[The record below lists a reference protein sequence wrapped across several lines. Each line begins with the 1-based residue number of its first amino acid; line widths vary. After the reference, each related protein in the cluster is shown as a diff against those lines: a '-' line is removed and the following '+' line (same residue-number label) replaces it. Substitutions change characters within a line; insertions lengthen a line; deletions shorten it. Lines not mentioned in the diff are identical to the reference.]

1 MNLVKSMNDEQRNA
15 APRNHRVRRGVIG
28 ILSRGDEYL
37 MVRRADGVAKPGCW
51 CFPGGH
57 VEPGETPRQAV
68 GRELREE
75 LGIVVSPTRRL
86 GAIRVLDSRHILV
99 VWQVVHVSGDFQL
112 ALQEIADM
120 RWVGLEQIRTTYPGL
135 PSNDRVLDMLSDQP

>member
-1 MNLVKSMNDEQRNA
+1 MNDAQHNA
-15 APRNHRVRRGVIG
+15 APRNHRVLRGVIG
-28 ILSRGDEYL
+28 ILSRGEEYL
-37 MVRRADGVAKPGCW
+37 MIRRADGVAKPGCW

-75 LGIVVSPTRRL
+75 LGIIVSPTRRL

-99 VWQVVHVSGDFQL
+99 VWHVLYVSGDFQL
-112 ALQEIADM
+112 AHKEIADM
-120 RWVGLEQIRTTYPGL
+120 RWVRLEQIRTAHPGL
-135 PSNDRVLDMLSDQP
+135 PSNDRVLDMLYSKP

>member
-1 MNLVKSMNDEQRNA
+1 MNDA
-15 APRNHRVRRGVIG
+15 KDLATSTNHRVRRGVIG

-37 MVRRADGVAKPGCW
+37 MVRRAEGVAKPGCW

-75 LGIVVSPTRRL
+75 LGIIVSPTRRL

-99 VWQVVHVSGDFQL
+99 VWHVVHVSGDFQL
-112 ALQEIADM
+112 AHQEIADM
-120 RWVGLEQIRTTYPGL
+120 RWVRLDQIRTALPGL
-135 PSNDRVLDMLSDQP
+135 PSNDRVLDMLYGEP

>member
-1 MNLVKSMNDEQRNA
+1 MNNA
-15 APRNHRVRRGVIG
+15 KDFASLTNHRVRRGVIG

-37 MVRRADGVAKPGCW
+37 MVRRAEGVAKPGCW

-57 VEPGETPRQAV
+57 IEPGETPRQAV

-75 LGIVVSPTRRL
+75 LGIIVSPTRRL

-99 VWQVVHVSGDFQL
+99 VWHVVHVSGDFQL
-112 ALQEIADM
+112 AHQEIADM
-120 RWVGLEQIRTTYPGL
+120 RWVRLDQIRTALPGL
-135 PSNDRVLDMLSDQP
+135 PSNDRVLDMLNCEP

>member
-1 MNLVKSMNDEQRNA
+1 MK
-15 APRNHRVRRGVIG
+15 PRDNSVRRGVIG

-37 MVRRADGVAKPGCW
+37 MIRRADGVAKPGCW

-75 LGIVVSPTRRL
+75 LGIIVSPTRRL

-99 VWQVVHVSGDFQL
+99 VWHVVHVSGDFQL
-112 ALQEIADM
+112 AHKEVADM
-120 RWVGLEQIRTTYPGL
+120 RWVALEQIRSAVPGL
-135 PSNDRVLDMLSDQP
+135 PSNDRVLEMLKSG

>member
-1 MNLVKSMNDEQRNA
+1 MDNA
-15 APRNHRVRRGVIG
+15 EHRTPQNHRVRRGVIG

-37 MVRRADGVAKPGCW
+37 MIRRADGVAKPGCW

-75 LGIVVSPTRRL
+75 LGIIVSPTRRL
-86 GAIRVLDSRHILV
+86 GAIRVLDSQHVLV
-99 VWQVVHVSGDFQL
+99 VWRVEHVSGDFQL
-112 ALQEIADM
+112 AFKEIADM
-120 RWVGLEQIRTTYPGL
+120 RWVRLDQIRAAYPGL
-135 PSNDRVLDMLSDQP
+135 PSNDRVLDMLYGKP